1 MSRGGAEV
9 PPKDSKP
16 AQRPQDLK
24 HRGVVVG
31 SPFEFR
37 LGPDILEETP

>member
-24 HRGVVVG
+24 RRGVVVG

-37 LGPDILEETP
+37 LGLDILEETP

>member
-16 AQRPQDLK
+16 AQRPQDPK
-24 HRGVVVG
+24 RRGVVG